1 MTSTSVDRPPS
12 VWEDLL
18 EVCFSPRAV
27 FERRRETVAF
37 GLAMVILTVLTA
49 AVYFATRSGFDP
61 VLDLMVKQ
69 QIGEILRTNPQMTA
83 EQASGAAGMLRGT
96 TVASI
101 ILFPLLMPLVAGLLL
116 WVIGKFFESKAE
128 FGAAIMVATYSYVA
142 RFLGFVVS
150 SLLAVVLPED
160 QIRSFF
166 SITLSLARFLDPD
179 TTSVGVLGAAA
190 RLDIFLLWQTVIIG
204 IGMAVMGRIGTG
216 RGVAIAF
223 TVWALGFVMLI
234 PALIS

>member
-1 MTSTSVDRPPS
+1 MTATPVDRPPS

-18 EVCFSPRAV
+18 EVSFSPRAV

-37 GLAMVILTVLTA
+37 GIAMVILTVVTA
-49 AVYFATRSGFDP
+49 AVYFATQSGLDP

-69 QIGEILRTNPQMTA
+69 QMAEILRKNPQMTA
-83 EQASGAAGMLRGT
+83 EQLSGAAGMMRGT
-96 TVASI
+96 TAAGI
-101 ILFPLLMPLVAGLLL
+101 ILFPILMPLVAGLLL

-160 QIRSFF
+160 QLRSFF
-166 SITLSLARFLDPD
+166 SISLSLARFLDPD

-190 RLDIFLLWQTVIIG
+190 RIDAFLLWQTVIIG

-216 RGVAIAF
+216 RGMAIAF
-223 TVWALGFVMLI
+223 TVWALGLVMLI
-234 PALIS
+234 PALIG

>member
-1 MTSTSVDRPPS
+1 MTSTPVDRQPS

-69 QIGEILRTNPQMTA
+69 QMGEILRTNPQMTT
-83 EQASGAAGMLRGT
+83 EQVSGAAGMMRGT

-101 ILFPLLMPLVAGLLL
+101 ILFPILMPLVAGLLL
-116 WVIGKFFESKAE
+116 WGVGKFFESKAQ

-204 IGMAVMGRIGTG
+204 IGMAVMGRIGLG
-216 RGVAIAF
+216 RGMAIAF
-223 TVWALGFVMLI
+223 TVWALGFVMLV
-234 PALIS
+234 PALLS

>member
-1 MTSTSVDRPPS
+1 MTSTPVDRQPS

-69 QIGEILRTNPQMTA
+69 QMGEILRTNPQMTA
-83 EQASGAAGMLRGT
+83 EQVAGAAGMMRGT

-101 ILFPLLMPLVAGLLL
+101 ILFPILMPLVAGLLL

-190 RLDIFLLWQTVIIG
+190 RVDIFLLWQTVIIG
-204 IGMAVMGRIGTG
+204 IGMAVMGRIEAG
-216 RGVAIAF
+216 RGMAIAF
-223 TVWALGFVMLI
+223 IVWALGFVTLI
-234 PALIS
+234 PALMS